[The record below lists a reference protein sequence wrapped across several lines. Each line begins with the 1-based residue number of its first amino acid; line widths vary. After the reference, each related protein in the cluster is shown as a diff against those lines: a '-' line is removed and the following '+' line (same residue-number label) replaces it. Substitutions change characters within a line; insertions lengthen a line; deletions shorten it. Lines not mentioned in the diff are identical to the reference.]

1 MASTTNNGWATPD
14 DTSLV
19 KDGASA
25 IRTLGS
31 AIDTSV
37 GTGLLA
43 WTAYTPTFT
52 NLTLGNGTIDFK
64 YALLGKNVFV
74 RGVLTWGSTTSAT
87 ASGLNISAPVTALSG
102 AATGAPLI
110 GHARYSDIG
119 TANYTGNVLLASTS
133 QFALIAI
140 NTASTYASFAAV
152 NNTAPM
158 TWVSTDQLTILATYQ
173 AA

>member
-52 NLTLGNGTIDFK
+52 NFTLGNGSIGFA
-64 YALLGKNVFV
+64 YAQLGKIMLI
-74 RGVLTWGSTTSAT
+74 RGGMTLGTTSSFSGTISISLPVNSLAVSGNPLVGSVRLTDVATQNYYGFVQIAT
-87 ASGLNISAPVTALSG
+87 ASTIQLIALN
-102 AATGAPLI
+102 
-110 GHARYSDIG
+110 
-119 TANYTGNVLLASTS
+119 ASTTWLTGS
-133 QFALIAI
+133 TV
-140 NTASTYASFAAV
+140 NTTTPF
-152 NNTAPM
+152 
-158 TWVSTDQLTILATYQ
+158 TWGTGDDIRFFLTYQ
-173 AA
+173 GV

>member
-52 NLTLGNGTIDFK
+52 NFTLGNGTIGFA
-64 YALLGKNVFV
+64 YTQIGKTVHV
-74 RGVLTWGSTTSAT
+74 RGGITLGTTSSITGTFTFSLPAT
-87 ASGLNISAPVTALSG
+87 AIIASGN
-102 AATGAPLI
+102 PLI
-110 GHARYSDIG
+110 GNARYSDVG
-119 TANYTGNVLLASTS
+119 VQNYFGVVQLGATTTGQLLAMGASGTYVTS
-133 QFALIAI
+133 A
-140 NTASTYASFAAV
+140 TV
-152 NNTAPM
+152 NATVPF
-158 TWVSTDQLTILATYQ
+158 TWGATDDIRFYLTYQ